1 MKIYTKK
8 GDKGF
13 TTLTGGE
20 KVAKNHARIEAYGT
34 VDELIA
40 NIGLIYDMS
49 EDQELKKFL
58 LRTEDRLMVCAAIL
72 ATENKET
79 LKRIPEL
86 GEEDVLEVETEID
99 RLESGLP
106 ALKNFIL
113 PGGHYLSTA
122 CHVARTVCRRAERV
136 ITALT
141 LSEEV
146 PGTVL
151 KYLNRLSDYL
161 FVLSRK
167 ILKDF
172 KKNDIK
178 WDSK

>member
-13 TTLTGGE
+13 TTLAGGE
-20 KVAKNHARIEAYGT
+20 KVRKNHPRIEAFGT

-40 NIGLIYDMS
+40 NIGLIFDMA
-49 EDQELKKFL
+49 EDPDMKKFL

-72 ATENKET
+72 ASENKET
-79 LKRIPEL
+79 LKRKPEL
-86 GEEDVLEVETEID
+86 SEDDVLELEAEID
-99 RLESGLP
+99 RIESGLP
-106 ALKNFIL
+106 ALRNLIL

-122 CHVARTVCRRAERV
+122 CHVTRTVCRRAERA
-136 ITALT
+136 ITALS

-146 PGTVL
+146 PGTVPM
-151 KYLNRLSDYL
+151 YINRLSDYF

-178 WDSK
+178 WGLK